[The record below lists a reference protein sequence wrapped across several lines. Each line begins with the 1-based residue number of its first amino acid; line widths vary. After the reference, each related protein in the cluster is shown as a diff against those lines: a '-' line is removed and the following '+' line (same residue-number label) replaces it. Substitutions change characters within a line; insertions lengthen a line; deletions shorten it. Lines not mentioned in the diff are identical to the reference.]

1 MCLHIFMNEQK
12 SEALSYFI
20 NYINERSSDDS
31 RAFNKFNEDATLQLM
46 LESEHN
52 ERMRKIRDKRSW
64 PLTIFTGILSLV
76 ITAGIIAIWR
86 YIGHDAFM
94 VCATII
100 PLAIIALM
108 LALAALNGSKRV
120 FGEAYT
126 AIFDLLV
133 WW

>member
-1 MCLHIFMNEQK
+1 
-12 SEALSYFI
+12 
-20 NYINERSSDDS
+20 
-31 RAFNKFNEDATLQLM
+31 M

-64 PLTIFTGILSLV
+64 PLTIFTGALSLV
-76 ITAGIIAIWR
+76 ITVGIIAIWR